1 MARLTPGAGAATG
14 EDGAG
19 SYRHTTATGAREWSD
34 AVYDILGFRPGA
46 VVPSAVVPSAVVPSA
61 ELMLRLPGQ
70 APLLRRVP

>member
-34 AVYDILGFRPGA
+34 AVYDIHGFRPG
-46 VVPSAVVPSAVVPSA
+46 AVVPSA

-70 APLLRRVP
+70 APLPRRVP